1 MLHHGNAS
9 WSNPRVLSTLAIVF
23 LFGMTFGCVCM
34 RGYLRSQLLPPAAA
48 TAPIDQARHAGLE
61 NLKTKL
67 KLSSS
72 QEQTITKIL
81 DDYGK
86 YYQNIEDERQDV
98 AQDGSRRILEALT
111 PEQRKIFNDLIGQRS
126 GRTN

>member
-1 MLHHGNAS
+1 MAQHGDAA

-23 LFGMTFGCVCM
+23 IFGVAFGCVCM
-34 RGYLRSQLLPPAAA
+34 RGYLRSHLLPTTVA
-48 TAPIDQARHAGLE
+48 TPIDQARHVGLE
-61 NLKTKL
+61 NLKAKL

-98 AQDGSRRILEALT
+98 AHDGSRRILEALT
-111 PEQRKIFNDLIGQRS
+111 PEQRKIFNETIGQRPGHS
-126 GRTN
+126 N